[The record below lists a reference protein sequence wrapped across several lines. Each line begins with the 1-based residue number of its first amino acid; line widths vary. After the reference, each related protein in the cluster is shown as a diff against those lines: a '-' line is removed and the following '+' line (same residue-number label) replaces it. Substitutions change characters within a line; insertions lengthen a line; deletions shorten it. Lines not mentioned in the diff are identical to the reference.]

1 PTSRKAAPVKVTI
14 PIHLLIGCSLLLGS
28 PSIGVLRSQAE
39 TMHQPCPDTHCT
51 TIPGGHA
58 PGTLEQQ
65 PSPFQ
70 NYRVMP
76 PRRGVSTIGFF
87 ESRWVLRRAIGLSG
101 AASSGR

>member
-1 PTSRKAAPVKVTI
+1 
-14 PIHLLIGCSLLLGS
+14 
-28 PSIGVLRSQAE
+28 
-39 TMHQPCPDTHCT
+39 MHQPCPDTHCT

-58 PGTLEQQ
+58 PGTRAATVAY
-65 PSPFQ
+65 Q

-87 ESRWVLRRAIGLSG
+87 ESRWVLRRVIGLSG